1 MSTTAHVD
9 RVAATGSPTQA
20 TLRALAAA
28 ESWRFA
34 RHPLFLIGAA
44 ATLGISFWDTFH
56 HGHLDTD
63 PVGLTIA
70 PAFFL
75 GVFGFVVA
83 HRLTTS
89 LRRTDDLVRT
99 APVEQR
105 RRTAALCIACLVP
118 GFVGLLWVAEMLLMG
133 KIKPPVGRPLNAPVA
148 WFGDESAI
156 DVLSALLAGG
166 PVAALGGSLL
176 GVVVARWAPF
186 RGSAMLGVV
195 ALVTVVSVSS
205 ESDARWTAL
214 SPYNLLVDELAKHG
228 KVVSSSMRDVITPA
242 WYLLYVSCLCGLAV
256 VAALLR
262 ERADRRNLFVAGAAL
277 SAAALCS
284 AVLSVA

>member
-1 MSTTAHVD
+1 
-9 RVAATGSPTQA
+9 
-20 TLRALAAA
+20 
-28 ESWRFA
+28 
-34 RHPLFLIGAA
+34 
-44 ATLGISFWDTFH
+44 
-56 HGHLDTD
+56 
-63 PVGLTIA
+63 
-70 PAFFL
+70 
-75 GVFGFVVA
+75 
-83 HRLTTS
+83 
-89 LRRTDDLVRT
+89 
-99 APVEQR
+99 
-105 RRTAALCIACLVP
+105 
-118 GFVGLLWVAEMLLMG
+118 MG
-133 KIKPPVGRPLNAPVA
+133 TIKPPVGKPLNAPVA

-156 DVLSALLAGG
+156 DVVSALLAGG

-195 ALVTVVSVSS
+195 VLVTVVSVSS

-214 SPYNLLVDELAKHG
+214 SPYNLLVDELAEHG

-262 ERADRRNLFVAGAAL
+262 ERADRQRLFVVGAAL